1 MARRGEN
8 IRKRSDGRW
17 EGRYIKGRS
26 ADGKPR
32 WGYVYGATYT
42 EVREISARKKA
53 EYGIYNLNSTDITFS
68 EISEQWLYSVRQGVK
83 ESTFAHYQY
92 TLRHYLQPVFG
103 DFKVSALSEKIL
115 EQGLLAV
122 ITPANGKQKPL
133 GVTMAQEC
141 LSMLRRI
148 CKYAAHFHLIRPL
161 EITVKLPQKSSKV
174 LLPFT
179 IEEQKKLQSFVMDS
193 PTPRKIGLLLGFQL
207 GLRIG
212 EICGL
217 KWGDFDLSAGTVT
230 IQRTV
235 TRISCGNGHTKVV
248 VQSPKTK
255 NSHREIPIPKSLLR
269 VLKKLS
275 EDSSSGT
282 WFLSG
287 NEEKP
292 VEPRCYRKSIDT
304 LIMGFTEAE
313 AVKLFAN
320 TYLALRVSY
329 FNELDT
335 YAEMKGLNTQQI
347 IKGVCLDPRIGD
359 QYNNP
364 SFGYGGYCLPKDTK
378 QLLANYADVP
388 ENLIEAIVE
397 SNRTRKDFIADR
409 VLQMAGYYGYGEDN
423 EYDKSQEKP
432 CVIGV
437 YRLTMKSNSD
447 NFRQS
452 SIQGVMKRIK
462 AKGAT
467 VIIYEPTL
475 ENGSTFFGSE
485 VVNDLEEFKKNSQAI
500 IANRYDSC
508 LDDVQ
513 EKVYTRDLFRRD

>member
-1 MARRGEN
+1 MARRDEN

-26 ADGKPR
+26 ADGKPC
-32 WGYVYGATYT
+32 WGYVYGATYA

-83 ESTFAHYQY
+83 ESTFSHYQY

-103 DFKVSALSEKIL
+103 EFKVSALSEKIL

-133 GVTMAQEC
+133 GATMAQEC

-161 EITVKLPQKSSKV
+161 EITVKLPQKSPKV

-179 IEEQKKLQSFVMDS
+179 TEEQKKLQSFVMDA

-255 NSHREIPIPKSLLR
+255 NSHREIPLPKSLLR

-275 EDSSSGT
+275 KDFSSGT

-292 VEPRCYRKSIDT
+292 VEPRCYRKSIY
-304 LIMGFTEAE
+304 G
-313 AVKLFAN
+313 
-320 TYLALRVSY
+320 YLKKASVHQTHPHALRHTFATTCLQAHCDIKTLS
-329 FNELDT
+329 ELL
-335 YAEMKGLNTQQI
+335 GH
-347 IKGVCLDPRIGD
+347 
-359 QYNNP
+359 
-364 SFGYGGYCLPKDTK
+364 
-378 QLLANYADVP
+378 ADAAVT
-388 ENLIEAIVE
+388 LKKYVH
-397 SNRTRKDFIADR
+397 SDMTRKRKEINR
-409 VLQMAGYYGYGEDN
+409 VFE
-423 EYDKSQEKP
+423 
-432 CVIGV
+432 
-437 YRLTMKSNSD
+437 
-447 NFRQS
+447 NF
-452 SIQGVMKRIK
+452 
-462 AKGAT
+462 
-467 VIIYEPTL
+467 
-475 ENGSTFFGSE
+475 
-485 VVNDLEEFKKNSQAI
+485 
-500 IANRYDSC
+500 
-508 LDDVQ
+508 
-513 EKVYTRDLFRRD
+513 

>member
-26 ADGKPR
+26 ADGKPC

-68 EISEQWLYSVRQGVK
+68 EISEQWLYSVRHGVK
-83 ESTFAHYQY
+83 ESTFSHYQY

-133 GVTMAQEC
+133 GATMAQEC

-161 EITVKLPQKSSKV
+161 EIMVKLPQKSPKV

-179 IEEQKKLQSFVMDS
+179 TEEQKKLQSFVMDA

-235 TRISCGNGHTKVV
+235 TRISCGNGHTKVI
-248 VQSPKTK
+248 VQYVTK
-255 NSHREIPIPKSLLR
+255 DFGFLRGEI
-269 VLKKLS
+269 
-275 EDSSSGT
+275 
-282 WFLSG
+282 
-287 NEEKP
+287 
-292 VEPRCYRKSIDT
+292 Y
-304 LIMGFTEAE
+304 
-313 AVKLFAN
+313 
-320 TYLALRVSY
+320 
-329 FNELDT
+329 
-335 YAEMKGLNTQQI
+335 YAD
-347 IKGVCLDPRIGD
+347 LDPHYGSEQGGKRPVIVI
-359 QYNNP
+359 QNNTGNKFAP
-364 SFGYGGYCLPKDTK
+364 
-378 QLLANYADVP
+378 
-388 ENLIEAIVE
+388 
-397 SNRTRKDFIADR
+397 
-409 VLQMAGYYGYGEDN
+409 
-423 EYDKSQEKP
+423 
-432 CVIGV
+432 
-437 YRLTMKSNSD
+437 
-447 NFRQS
+447 
-452 SIQGVMKRIK
+452 
-462 AKGAT
+462 T
-467 VIIYEPTL
+467 VIVAAVTSKVTKKPNQPTHVLIDRNPAFSRPSMVLLEQIFTIDKERIQRLLGQTTPGEMYQINEALMNSLDLNGGRLSICVFLMEKHDARALTAPNIYGSQNFVAAAVLPTAF
-475 ENGSTFFGSE
+475 STG
-485 VVNDLEEFKKNSQAI
+485 
-500 IANRYDSC
+500 AN
-508 LDDVQ
+508 
-513 EKVYTRDLFRRD
+513 